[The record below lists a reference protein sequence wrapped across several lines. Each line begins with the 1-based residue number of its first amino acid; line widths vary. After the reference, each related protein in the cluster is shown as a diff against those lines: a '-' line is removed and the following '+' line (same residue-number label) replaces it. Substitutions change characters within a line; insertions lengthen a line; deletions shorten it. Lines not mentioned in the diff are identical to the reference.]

1 MCPLRVRRAAKLA
14 PPSVVSGPLRSFA
27 FMSATLAPGRRI
39 GLLSDTHGWLD
50 PRLRTHLASC
60 DEIWHA
66 GDIGGLHIT
75 DEIRSWFPDKPLR
88 AIVGNID
95 DAPSRRAFPADLRF
109 DLEGVRVWITHI
121 GGRPPRY
128 DPRVLTALR
137 NDPPTLFVCGHSHIC
152 LVKFDEALNMLYMNP
167 GACGRHGWHQVRT
180 MLRFTIGAGQF
191 KDLEVVELGKRGG
204 VASSE

>member
-1 MCPLRVRRAAKLA
+1 MP
-14 PPSVVSGPLRSFA
+14 
-27 FMSATLAPGRRI
+27 RI

-50 PRLRTHLASC
+50 PRLREHFATC

-66 GDIGGLHIT
+66 GDIGSLAVT
-75 DEIRSWFPDKPLR
+75 DELQRWFPEKPLR

-95 DAPSRRAFPADLRF
+95 DAAARRVFPEDLRF

-128 DPRVLTALR
+128 DKAVAEALR
-137 NDPPTLFVCGHSHIC
+137 KDAPTLFICGHSHIC
-152 LVKFDEALNMLYMNP
+152 LVQSDKALNMLYMNP
-167 GACGRHGWHQVRT
+167 GACGKHGWHQLRT
-180 MLRFTIGAGQF
+180 VLRFTIAAGQL

-204 VASSE
+204 APSGEHGVTTGE